1 MKGLLNIYIEKNT
14 GEISIL
20 ILHVT
25 SIGFSRSMGSII
37 ENVDIKSLK
46 ERVFRCLMLSLEN
59 YKYDK
64 EEFVD
69 PFKLTKYKTWNR
81 FFNMHYVVEVT
92 YIEENQEYYI
102 KMLQRKKAT
111 KSFGSAVSGFE
122 FKIKREDFD
131 SQFDGII
138 KKIMD
143 NLEEYQS

>member
-14 GEISIL
+14 KDISIL

-25 SIGFSRSMGSII
+25 SIGFSRSIGSII
-37 ENVDIKSLK
+37 ENIDIKSLK
-46 ERVFRCLMLSLEN
+46 ERVFRYLMLSLEN

-64 EEFVD
+64 EEFAD
-69 PFKLTKYKTWNR
+69 PFKKTKYKTWNR
-81 FFNMHYVVEVT
+81 FFNMHYLIEVI
-92 YIEENQEYYI
+92 YREELKEYEI
-102 KMLQRKKAT
+102 TMPERDRTT
-111 KSFGSAVSGFE
+111 KSFGNTVSGFE
-122 FKIKREDFD
+122 FKIKKKEFD

>member
-81 FFNMHYVVEVT
+81 FFNMHYLIEVI
-92 YIEENQEYYI
+92 YREELKEYEI
-102 KMLQRKKAT
+102 AMPERDRTT
-111 KSFGSAVSGFE
+111 KSFGNTVSGFE
-122 FKIKREDFD
+122 FKIKKEDFD

-138 KKIMD
+138 KKKLD

>member
-1 MKGLLNIYIEKNT
+1 MKGLLNIYIAKNT

-20 ILHVT
+20 TLHVT

-69 PFKLTKYKTWNR
+69 QFKKQN
-81 FFNMHYVVEVT
+81 
-92 YIEENQEYYI
+92 I
-102 KMLQRKKAT
+102 KH
-111 KSFGSAVSGFE
+111 
-122 FKIKREDFD
+122 
-131 SQFDGII
+131 GII
-138 KKIMD
+138 F
-143 NLEEYQS
+143 LYALSYWGYL

>member
-69 PFKLTKYKTWNR
+69 PLKKTKYKTWNR
-81 FFNMHYVVEVT
+81 FFNMHYLIEVI
-92 YIEENQEYYI
+92 YREELKEYEI
-102 KMLQRKKAT
+102 AMPERDKKT
-111 KSFGSAVSGFE
+111 KSFGNTISGLEFE
-122 FKIKREDFD
+122 IKKEEFN
-131 SQFDGII
+131 SKFDGII

-143 NLEEYQS
+143 NLEKYQS